1 MANLGPALTRRLRH
15 IRDHDVLDVDIFAHG
30 EPIDIRPARFAD
42 SPQDGEHR
50 AATIAALKDMAATA
64 QRPILQQ
71 LASQAD
77 DAGFA
82 DARSPRHALTGVISR
97 RWINNSVAARL
108 RSDTLLALAESDAI
122 THIETAHYADIAE
135 LLDETDWATSR
146 ATLAAHAAT
155 TAWSVE
161 HIGAPHLWA
170 TGFTGRAI
178 TCAVIDTGINYLH
191 PDLSDRMWDTD
202 PAYPNH
208 GYNFRDH
215 NTNTLD
221 DNGHGTSC
229 AGIVAGTGYLGL
241 RTGVA
246 PGAQL
251 MSLKV
256 GGVERNYWDALEFA
270 IDNGAEVISMSMSW
284 KYPSSPNYPG
294 WRRACE
300 SVLMARVL
308 HANSI
313 GNQGND
319 LMIYPVPYN
328 IATPGNCPPPWL
340 HTNQVIQG
348 GRSSAISCGATD
360 SGDRLAHYSGRGP
373 AAWEGK
379 VFADYPYLGGEEQGL
394 IKPDV
399 CAPGPGTRSCYWR
412 FSEMESTRPY
422 SSFGGTSAATPHVAG
437 ALCLLA
443 QASRDSG
450 VVINPEHVQEA
461 LEMTAVPVMGQAS
474 PKESHYGAGRIDVYA
489 AYVYGKQANY
499 WN

>member
-1 MANLGPALTRRLRH
+1 MANLGPALTQRLRH
-15 IRDHDVLDVDIFAHG
+15 IRDHDMLDVDIFARG
-30 EPIDIRPARFAD
+30 EPMDAALAGLTD
-42 SPQDGEHR
+42 SSNDSERR
-50 AATIAALKDMAATA
+50 AATIDALKDAAATA
-64 QRPILQQ
+64 QRPILEL
-71 LASQAD
+71 LARQPD
-77 DAGFA
+77 DIGFV
-82 DARSPRHALTGVISR
+82 DTRSSRHALSGVISR
-97 RWINNSVAARL
+97 RWINNSVAARV
-108 RSDTLLALAESDAI
+108 RPNILLALAESDDI
-122 THIETAHYADIAE
+122 THIETAHYSDVAE
-135 LLDETDWATSR
+135 LMDETGWATSR
-146 ATLAAHAAT
+146 ATLAAHTA

-161 HIGAPHLWA
+161 HINAPHLWA
-170 TGFTGRAI
+170 EGLTGRGI

-215 NTNTLD
+215 NTNTMD
-221 DNGHGTSC
+221 DHGHGTSC
-229 AGIVAGTGYLGL
+229 AGIVAGNGYRGL

-256 GGVERNYWDALEFA
+256 GGAERTYWDALAFA
-270 IDNGAEVISMSMSW
+270 IDNGADVISMSMSW

-300 SVLMARVL
+300 SVLMAGIL

-319 LMIYPVPYN
+319 LTTYPVPYN

-340 HTNQVIQG
+340 HRNQVVRG
-348 GRSSAISCGATD
+348 DRSSAISCGATD
-360 SGDRLAHYSGRGP
+360 SGDRLAYYSGRGP

-379 VFADYPYLGGEEQGL
+379 VFDDYPYLGGEEFGL
-394 IKPDV
+394 IKPDI
-399 CAPGPGTRSCYWR
+399 CAPGPGTRSCHWKY
-412 FSEMESTRPY
+412 SETESTRPY

-450 VVINPEHVQEA
+450 FVINPEQVQEA
-461 LEMTAVPVMGQAS
+461 LEKTAAPLIGQTSA
-474 PKESHYGAGRIDVYA
+474 KENHYGAGRIDVYA
-489 AYVYGKQANY
+489 AYVYGRANY